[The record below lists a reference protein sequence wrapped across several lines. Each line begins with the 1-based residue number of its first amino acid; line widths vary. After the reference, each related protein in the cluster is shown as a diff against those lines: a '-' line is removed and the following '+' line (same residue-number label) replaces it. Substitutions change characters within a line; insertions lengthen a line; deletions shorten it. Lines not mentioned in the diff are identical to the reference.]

1 VLADVRLEDE
11 GHTGSQLDESDTRM
25 LKVIKDFNKRLQEA
39 KGKNYDATMR

>member
-11 GHTGSQLDESDTRM
+11 VHTGSQVDVSDARM

-39 KGKNYDATMR
+39 KRKNYDATMR